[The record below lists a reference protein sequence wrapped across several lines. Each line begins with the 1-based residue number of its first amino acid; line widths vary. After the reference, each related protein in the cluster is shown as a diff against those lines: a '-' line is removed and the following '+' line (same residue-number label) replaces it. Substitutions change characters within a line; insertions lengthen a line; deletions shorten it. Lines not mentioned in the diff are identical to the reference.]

1 MNDFNKE
8 YLSIN
13 QVSVIIDCSAT
24 SIKRWYKWFEDDNYE
39 KPLDLKLP
47 PYYYVDGRKTKH
59 FKREDIIILQDFKE
73 KLNTSHKG
81 IMAEYNANYQ
91 WGVRG
96 IKIKERKKQ
105 NEQNANQT

>member
-1 MNDFNKE
+1 MSDFNKN

-13 QVSVIIDCSAT
+13 QVAIIIDSSVT
-24 SIKRWYKWFEDDNYE
+24 SIKRWYKWYEDNTFDTP
-39 KPLDLKLP
+39 KDLILP
-47 PYYYVDGRKTKH
+47 KYYYLDGRKTKYFH
-59 FKREDIIILQDFKE
+59 RGDIITLQDFKE

-96 IKIKERKKQ
+96 KEIKERKEQ
-105 NEQNANQT
+105 NEPNAN